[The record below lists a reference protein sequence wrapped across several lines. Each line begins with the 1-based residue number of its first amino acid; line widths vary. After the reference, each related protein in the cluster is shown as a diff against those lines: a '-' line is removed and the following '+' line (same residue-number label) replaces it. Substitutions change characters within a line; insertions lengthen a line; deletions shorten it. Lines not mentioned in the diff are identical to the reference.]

1 MNAAF
6 PYFLAGSAGAYV
18 AAIYAM
24 VSGRWQA
31 PTRPEWWLL
40 LPAIAAFAID
50 RAYADLAF
58 VAAPVTFAC
67 CALLFARTLSRT
79 HGSGARGVLWFLFAA
94 VPLALALAIVIGDF
108 LPQPSG
114 AQIVRAASW
123 LLALPGL
130 AALAACAARVTLRSL
145 QT

>member
-40 LPAIAAFAID
+40 LPVIAAFAID
-50 RAYADLAF
+50 RAYPDLAF
-58 VAAPVTFAC
+58 VAAPVTFIC
-67 CALLFARTLSRT
+67 CALLFVRMLSRA
-79 HGSGARGVLWFLFAA
+79 HGSGARGALWVLFAA
-94 VPLALALAIVIGDF
+94 VPIALALVIVIGNF
-108 LPQPSG
+108 LPQPDG
-114 AQIVRAASW
+114 ARTARAAAW
-123 LLALPGL
+123 LLTLPGL
-130 AALAACAARVTLRSL
+130 VAFAAFAARVTLRSR